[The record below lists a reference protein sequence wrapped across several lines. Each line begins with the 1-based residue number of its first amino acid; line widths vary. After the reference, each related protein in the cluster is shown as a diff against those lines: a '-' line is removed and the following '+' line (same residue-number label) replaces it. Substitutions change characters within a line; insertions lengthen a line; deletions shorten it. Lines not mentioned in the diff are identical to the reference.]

1 MAKTSLLT
9 IHQIEDMRGMADT
22 GDYTQSDLAQHFG
35 VSPRTVGRVLSGEI
49 THGLEIENEEQPE
62 ITEHALRTSYR
73 NQKLRDQLNMQRK
86 FVRESGRGVNVL
98 EELNIELIHTL
109 GQHDMSVFTTSHA
122 TDDGDAVAVL
132 QLSDVH
138 FGEIVDSVRGNRYD
152 FRVASARLR
161 HYVDKA
167 RKYIKAFGIKNVLV
181 AMTGDMINSDRR
193 LDEITSNADNRSK
206 MVFTAVD
213 ILNQILLDLNKD
225 FNLTV
230 ASICGN
236 ESRLGKDIGWVNFI
250 ASDNFDYTI
259 HNILS
264 YMHRDSDGIQFIKM
278 DDPLECL
285 INVNG
290 QHFLLIH
297 GHNGLA
303 KTSRAETEV
312 AKIRSKYANH
322 GVNVRMVLFGHIHQA
337 FISDIFCR
345 SSGLPGSNAYSD
357 NGLNLVGRASQ
368 NLHIVYQ
375 NGNID
380 SIKIDVQDVDAD
392 HHYPY
397 NEDTEAYKPKPK
409 DQKTVTIQ
417 SVTI

>member
-9 IHQIEDMRGMADT
+9 INQIEDMRSMGDT
-22 GDYTQSDLAQHFG
+22 GEYTQSELAQHFG
-35 VSPRTVGRVLSGEI
+35 VSPRTVGRVLCGEI

-109 GQHDMSVFTTSHA
+109 GQHDMSVFTTSHP

-132 QLSDVH
+132 QISDCH
-138 FGEIVDSVRGNRYD
+138 FGEVVDSVRGNHYD

-161 HYVDKA
+161 HYVDKS
-167 RKYIKAFGIKNVLV
+167 RKYLKAFGIKNVLV
-181 AMTGDMINSDRR
+181 ALTGDMINSDRR

-236 ESRLGKDIGWVNFI
+236 ESRLGKDIGWVKFI

-264 YMHRDSDGIQFIKM
+264 YMHKDSDGIQFIKM

-297 GHNGLA
+297 GHNGMS

-312 AKIRSKYANH
+312 AKVRSKYANH
-322 GVNVRMVLFGHIHQA
+322 GVNVRMVLMGHIHQA
-337 FISDIFCR
+337 FISDMFCR
-345 SSGLPGSNAYSD
+345 SSGLPGSNAFSD